1 MDALLEILEELHP
14 DVDFDTCDTLI
25 DDKILDSVDIVTL
38 VAEIDDE
45 FGVAIPA
52 GELIPENFNSAQA
65 IMALIEKLEN
75 E

>member
-1 MDALLEILEELHP
+1 MEELLAILQELHP
-14 DVDFDTCDTLI
+14 DIDFETRTDLI
-25 DDKILDSVDIVTL
+25 DCKVLDSFDIVTL

-45 FGVAIPA
+45 FDVAIPA

-65 IMALIEKLEN
+65 IYALVERLEN